1 MLNVVCR
8 DETLRTK
15 VKEDLKAVF
24 STIHRHK
31 MGEDI
36 NEVLFCMNME
46 VDAKTWSDAM
56 EASAKR
62 TYGKTGKDTADNM
75 VDLSELLEKLR
86 IK

>member
-1 MLNVVCR
+1 MVCR
-8 DETLRTK
+8 DETLRAK

-24 STIHRHK
+24 STIHSYK

-46 VDAKTWSDAM
+46 VSASAWSDAM

-62 TYGKTGKDTADNM
+62 TYAKTGTDTADNM
-75 VDLSELLEKLR
+75 VDLNELLEKLK